1 MVMDVV
7 LPPEITSNLIH
18 SGPGAGSLLDAATA
32 WRELGAGL
40 DQSAAEY
47 SVAVSS
53 IPWEGPSSV
62 AMQLA
67 AQSYLAWMRTTA
79 AQAHQL
85 AKAAQTAASSFS
97 SVRAEVVPIAEV
109 TANRLQLQQLL
120 STNYLGQNLPAIS
133 MVEEQYA
140 QMWGQN
146 TAALTT
152 YQSSSTQ
159 AMSTLTPFTPAPAA
173 AGPLG
178 GIFAPGSN
186 TATMGLAGLLN
197 LVSGSSASSFGS
209 LLQSNLV
216 TTAVINSTFGSGF
229 PINLLAYLAQTA
241 TATNVSNLPSSIS
254 GEIGKGLSE
263 GLSGLPTLGPNVAAM
278 SAVASTG
285 PVTALVGKAV
295 PMGSFS
301 APPTAMH
308 LLAQGTPVGVGD
320 EIAAPFMPMMMP
332 PAGARKPPES
342 PDSKKKVEWKG
353 PEIPGVVVPR
363 PPSAG

>member
-1 MVMDVV
+1 MDVV

-32 WRELGAGL
+32 WRRLGAGL

-47 SVAVSS
+47 RVAVSS

-85 AKAAQTAASSFS
+85 AAAAQTAASSFS
-97 SVRAEVVPIAEV
+97 SVRAEVVPLAEV

-133 MVEEQYA
+133 MVEERYA

-159 AMSTLTPFTPAPAA
+159 AMSTLTPFSPAPAA

-178 GIFAPGSN
+178 GIFDPGSN
-186 TATMGLAGLLN
+186 TATTGLAGLLN
-197 LVSGSSASSFGS
+197 LVSGSSGSSFGS

-216 TTAVINSTFGSGF
+216 TTAAINSTFSSGF
-229 PINLLAYLAQTA
+229 PINLLSYFAQTA
-241 TATNVSNLPSSIS
+241 TASNVSNLPSSIS
-254 GEIGKGLSE
+254 GEIGQGLSE
-263 GLSGLPTLGPNVAAM
+263 GLSGLPTLGPNIPAM
-278 SAVASTG
+278 SSSAVASTG
-285 PVTALVGKAV
+285 PVTALMGKAV
-295 PMGSFS
+295 PMGSLS
-301 APPTAMH
+301 APPTAVR
-308 LLAQGTPVGVGD
+308 LLGQETPVGVGD

-332 PAGARKPPES
+332 PMGARKPPES

-353 PEIPGVVVPR
+353 PEIPGVVVAR